1 MAIFANKRKP
11 DTELGF
17 GTRNYNGRV
26 RFINSDGQVNVKR
39 TGLNGIE
46 NIDIYHWLISTSLT
60 KLFIVIFAGYII
72 INTLFALV
80 YFWIGAEY
88 FGGLTYTTSTDNFL
102 ALFFF
107 SAQTLTTV
115 GYGHI
120 YPASTT
126 TSTIAAIESLLGLL
140 GFALATGV
148 LYGRFSR
155 PKAHLLYS
163 RNVIIA
169 PYMEMT
175 GLMFRVANYKQYELI
190 ETEAQVIL
198 SIDNKET
205 NRRDFLQLPLER
217 SKINFLTLSWTIV
230 HPIDDK
236 SPVYG
241 LSVQDL
247 IDRDA
252 EVIILIKGINDTQS
266 QSVFSRFSYKA
277 EEMLENVKF
286 KPLSQFADA
295 KGRLN
300 IDVKEIHTVLPI
312 QAVKIS

>member
-1 MAIFANKRKP
+1 MAIFANRRKS

-17 GTRNYNGRV
+17 GTKNYSGRV
-26 RFINSDGQVNVKR
+26 RFINADGQINVKR
-39 TGLNGIE
+39 SGLGGIE
-46 NIDIYHWLISTSLT
+46 NIDIYHWLISTSLI
-60 KLFIVIFAGYII
+60 KLFSVIFAGYITV
-72 INTLFALV
+72 NTLFALI
-80 YFWIGAEY
+80 YFWIGADY
-88 FGGLTYTTSTDNFL
+88 FGGIAEGTPMSDFL

-126 TSTIAAIESLLGLL
+126 ISTIAAIESLLGLL

-163 RNVIIA
+163 RNAIIA
-169 PYMEMT
+169 PYMDIT

-190 ETEAQVIL
+190 ETDAQVII
-198 SIDNKET
+198 SMDNKVT
-205 NRRDFLQLPLER
+205 NRRDFLRLQLER
-217 SKINFLTLSWTIV
+217 DKINFLTLSWTIV

-247 IDRDA
+247 IERDA
-252 EVIILIKGINDTQS
+252 EIIILIKGINDTQS
-266 QSVFSRFSYKA
+266 QSVFSRYSYKA
-277 EEMLENVKF
+277 DEMLENVKF
-286 KPLSQFADA
+286 KPLTQFADP

-300 IDVKEIHTVLPI
+300 IDVKEIHSVLPV
-312 QAVKIS
+312 QPVKIS